1 MDSLAGGPEEGLS
14 RARFSGCSQRF
25 FRALRLPDRGED
37 VAKAVFVRQVQG
49 GQNKM
54 DSDEDC
60 SSIFKQ

>member
-1 MDSLAGGPEEGLS
+1 MEQSKKWEHEPKGLNEKDKNPKVGKKGGTIT
-14 RARFSGCSQRF
+14 
-25 FRALRLPDRGED
+25 
-37 VAKAVFVRQVQG
+37 VFVRQVQG